1 MYLKIESPQ
10 KKTAA
15 ILYTYLTQF
24 IPNPDFCCMLFDV
37 EWRGSGMKLIYILR
51 WPHLQQKIE
60 EEKRDK
66 KRTQVGKERSSNNRT
81 EYLKYEHTPK
91 KDST

>member
-1 MYLKIESPQ
+1 
-10 KKTAA
+10 
-15 ILYTYLTQF
+15 
-24 IPNPDFCCMLFDV
+24 
-37 EWRGSGMKLIYILR
+37 MKGFRNEANILR

-91 KDST
+91 KIQPRYLLLI

>member
-1 MYLKIESPQ
+1 
-10 KKTAA
+10 
-15 ILYTYLTQF
+15 
-24 IPNPDFCCMLFDV
+24 
-37 EWRGSGMKLIYILR
+37 MKGFRNEANILR

-66 KRTQVGKERSSNNRT
+66 KRTQVGKEGSSNNRT